1 MQQSQFPAGGFLRLD
16 QVLQLYPVSKSQ
28 WWHGV
33 KTGIYPAS
41 IKLSPKVTVWRSS
54 DIYKLIEEAGK

>member
-1 MQQSQFPAGGFLRLD
+1 MQDHQFPNGGLLRLE

-41 IKLSPKVTVWRSS
+41 IKLSPKVTAWRAS
-54 DIYKLIEEAGK
+54 DIRKLIDEAGK